1 MGRIIGGLGEGIG
14 VARRKEDDRPF
25 EEPTSSDSRHIHR
38 TERRSVLGGAIGLIA
53 GLLIGASAGILNFD
67 ALGAVAACGLAGAIA
82 GLAIGAFTGGM
93 SSLESPAP
101 GNEPSETDR
110 PLRDVPEL
118 TSEEGDSD
126 RHR

>member
-1 MGRIIGGLGEGIG
+1 MGRSIGRRGDGIG
-14 VARRKEDDRPF
+14 VERRQRDDRPI
-25 EEPTSSDSRHIHR
+25 EVPTSSDARHIQR

-53 GLLIGASAGILNFD
+53 GLLIAVTAGILNFD
-67 ALGAVAACGLAGAIA
+67 ALGAIAACGLAGAIA

-118 TSEEGDSD
+118 TSEERDSD